1 MDGQRG
7 VFAFGRVSRVID
19 VGVPS
24 RRAPRSTAE
33 SLETSTTAGAVGAI
47 PDAFAIGVQ
56 CDT

>member
-24 RRAPRSTAE
+24 STPRSTAE